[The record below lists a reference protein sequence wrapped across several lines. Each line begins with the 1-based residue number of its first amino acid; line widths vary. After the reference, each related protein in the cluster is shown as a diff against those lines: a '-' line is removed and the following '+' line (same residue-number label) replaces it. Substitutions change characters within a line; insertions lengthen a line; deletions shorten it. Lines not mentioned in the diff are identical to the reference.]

1 VKWSGSTAS
10 TMASLSALVQ
20 RDLGDRRGVLDS
32 HRVGAL
38 FVALVASMAGLA
50 GAIRIS
56 VLKMDQRLMA
66 VTASLAWA
74 WGARYESVRPDEQSR
89 FDEWVFWGM
98 QYSWVLVDGDFSCFL
113 GRVLGWHDL
122 LSLSCFVGVLWWFR
136 IFWCMISYR
145 TFDE

>member
-1 VKWSGSTAS
+1 
-10 TMASLSALVQ
+10 MASLSALVQ

-56 VLKMDQRLMA
+56 VLKMDQRLME

-74 WGARYESVRPDEQSR
+74 
-89 FDEWVFWGM
+89 
-98 QYSWVLVDGDFSCFL
+98 
-113 GRVLGWHDL
+113 
-122 LSLSCFVGVLWWFR
+122 
-136 IFWCMISYR
+136 
-145 TFDE
+145 